1 MKDRIA
7 NIVSGSGAAL
17 DEHANAI
24 RELQQRVED
33 LTQVVS
39 QVDVDVHRAAADAS
53 ALPDA
58 LRVAVADLS
67 GRIAA
72 MTARLDELE
81 AVNYQLADVIAAQ
94 TIEPER

>member
-17 DEHANAI
+17 DEHATAI
-24 RELQQRVED
+24 RELQQRVEE

-39 QVDVDVHRAAADAS
+39 RVDVDAQRAVADAS
-53 ALPDA
+53 ALPEA
-58 LRVAVADLS
+58 LRSAVVDLS

-81 AVNYQLADVIAAQ
+81 AVNYQLADVVAAQ
-94 TIEPER
+94 TIHPA

>member
-24 RELQQRVED
+24 RDLQQSVEK

-39 QVDVDVHRAAADAS
+39 RVDVDAHRAAADAS
-53 ALPDA
+53 ALPEA

-67 GRIAA
+67 GRIGA
-72 MTARLDELE
+72 MAARLDELE

-94 TIEPER
+94 TTT

>member
-7 NIVSGSGAAL
+7 NIMSGSGAAL

-94 TIEPER
+94 TIER

>member
-17 DEHANAI
+17 DEHATAI

-39 QVDVDVHRAAADAS
+39 RVDIEAHRAAADAS
-53 ALPDA
+53 ALPEA

-67 GRIAA
+67 GRIAE

-94 TIEPER
+94 TTRAE